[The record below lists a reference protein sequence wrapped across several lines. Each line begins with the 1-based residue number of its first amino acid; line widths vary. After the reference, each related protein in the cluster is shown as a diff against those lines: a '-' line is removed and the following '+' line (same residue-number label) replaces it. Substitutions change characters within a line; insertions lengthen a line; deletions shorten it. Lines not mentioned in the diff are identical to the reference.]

1 MRNTILVATAGGA
14 ADETA
19 EYVVGIA
26 AALNANLVVL
36 HVADFEDETDADELL
51 ERFSAHATKKHVEAI
66 TVKRHGEVVD
76 AIITTADKY
85 DVALIVMGASQ
96 GKVLSKWL
104 SSNVFDATSVPVVV
118 IPHNWMQDE
127 DDDDQSR

>member
-26 AALNANLVVL
+26 AALKANLVAL
-36 HVADFEDETDADELL
+36 HVSGFGDDEEADELL
-51 ERFSAHATKKHVEAI
+51 DRFTSHAAKKGVEAI
-66 TVKRHGEVVD
+66 TVRRYGEVVD
-76 AIITTADKY
+76 AIITCADQH
-85 DVALIVMGASQ
+85 DVALIIMGASQ

-104 SSNVFDATSVPVVV
+104 SSDVFDSTSVPVVV
-118 IPHNWMQDE
+118 IPHNWMDDE
-127 DDDDQSR
+127 DDDD